1 MKNNTDTL
9 PKLLFS
15 NGLKYPDAVAVREKD
30 FGIWNT
36 YTWSECSKQVSYIG
50 LALRELKVVQSDVIG
65 IIGNNRARWV
75 FAELGIQANRAI
87 SIGLYKDALENE
99 IEYLIKYS
107 KCKFIFAEDEEQVD
121 KILSLGLS
129 VNNLKYI
136 IYDDPKGMRKYSDKR
151 LMTYAK
157 LFEIGRE
164 IFIKDPESYIK
175 LIENTQASD
184 TAILCPTSGT
194 TDNPKLAEISH
205 KSLIGHTKNY
215 LLADPKDETDEYVSV
230 LPLPWIMEQ
239 VYAVGK
245 WLICRMKINFVEN
258 TETTMSDLREIG
270 PTFLLLAPR
279 SWEQIAADIRSRIM
293 ESTRIKRVLFFIFEK
308 LATLSL
314 KNGGRSYLA
323 DIFLYKSLRDSLGFS
338 FLRSA
343 ATGGAALGPDTFQF
357 FINMGVPLRQL
368 YGQTELLGAYT
379 IHKRDE
385 VDFNSVGVPFKNVKI
400 RIDNPDDQG
409 VGEIVSH
416 HSDMMTRYHGVK
428 NNKDLGFDKD
438 WVRTGDAGYI
448 DKKGHLIVIDRIK
461 DLAKTSAG
469 ISFSPQYIENK
480 LKFSTYI
487 GEAAIIGSK
496 KDFLSAM
503 ICIRYSVV
511 SKWAERQKIPF
522 TTYSD
527 LSGREEIYNLMN
539 KEIEYVNNTLP
550 EKQNIKRF
558 VIMYKEFDADDGEL
572 TRTRKLRRG
581 IISKRYSKI
590 VNAIYNNKKAIDINT
605 TIKFQD
611 GSSQRINTKLKIYN
625 TIL

>member
-1 MKNNTDTL
+1 MKSTPDTL